1 VYEHMSNVKVLV
13 IYMYSKKQA
22 GKPCKRANV
31 LCKISNNLVTPGI
44 ITKIVTFIEPH
55 IIFVN

>member
-1 VYEHMSNVKVLV
+1 MSNVKVLL